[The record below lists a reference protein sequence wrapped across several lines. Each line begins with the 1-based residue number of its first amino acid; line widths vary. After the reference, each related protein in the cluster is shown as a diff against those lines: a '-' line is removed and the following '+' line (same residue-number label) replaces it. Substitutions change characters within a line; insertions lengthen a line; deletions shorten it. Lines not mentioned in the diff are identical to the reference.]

1 MKFMQSKLFI
11 GFHVSSRNVINLNT
25 MLKILLINSL
35 VIFFGAY
42 LLDGVTVKN
51 YFTALGVAIL
61 LGLINIFIKP
71 LIIFLTLPLTILTLG
86 LFIWVINA
94 WMIMLIDKLVEGFTV
109 RNFWWALLFGLFI
122 SILNGILFRIF

>member
-1 MKFMQSKLFI
+1 
-11 GFHVSSRNVINLNT
+11 

-42 LLDGVTVKN
+42 LLEGVSMKN
-51 YFTALGVAIL
+51 YLTALGVAIL
-61 LGLINIFIKP
+61 LGLVNIFIKP

-94 WMIMLIDKLVEGFTV
+94 WMLMLIDKLVDGFTI
-109 RNFWWALLFGLFI
+109 RNFWWALFFSLFI

>member
-1 MKFMQSKLFI
+1 
-11 GFHVSSRNVINLNT
+11 

-35 VIFFGAY
+35 IIFFGAY
-42 LLDGVTVKN
+42 LLDGVSVKN
-51 YFTALGVAIL
+51 YLTALGVAIL

>member
-1 MKFMQSKLFI
+1 
-11 GFHVSSRNVINLNT
+11 

-42 LLDGVTVKN
+42 LLDGVSVKN

-94 WMIMLIDKLVEGFTV
+94 WMLMLIDKLVED
-109 RNFWWALLFGLFI
+109 LLFETFGGLF
-122 SILNGILFRIF
+122 SLVYLFLY